1 MLRVR
6 DRDLFDI
13 VVEKADTLVKFL
25 LDSGGEGTRTESCG
39 RLRLSAVEGGKPQ
52 ERVALWRETFESSLG
67 SSKLWLSFFYGTF

>member
-25 LDSGGEGTRTESCG
+25 LESGGEGTG
-39 RLRLSAVEGGKPQ
+39 RGVVDGCI
-52 ERVALWRETFESSLG
+52 SL
-67 SSKLWLSFFYGTF
+67 L